1 MTVETLI
8 YLNFLLFNIAFS
20 SNTTIPYI
28 IPATIPKII
37 TLVITRSSLNTCP
50 PYTIRYP
57 SPAFDTKNSP
67 DITPTRESPIFTF
80 KEFINVEMFA
90 GNTILVNICILLA
103 LNVFAIF
110 IKSLSV
116 LKNPFKFSN
125 IVTTNDIATAITII
139 AGVPAP
145 THIIIT
151 GPQCYFW

>member
-1 MTVETLI
+1 M
-8 YLNFLLFNIAFS
+8 
-20 SNTTIPYI
+20 
-28 IPATIPKII
+28 
-37 TLVITRSSLNTCP
+37 
-50 PYTIRYP
+50 
-57 SPAFDTKNSP
+57 
-67 DITPTRESPIFTF
+67 TPTKESPILTF
-80 KEFINVEMFA
+80 KELIKVEILA
-90 GNTILVNICILLA
+90 GITIFVNICNFVA